1 MANGFI
7 QVRIYLN
14 LAGLSKAMS
23 QARVPSV
30 GPEKRSLAPFVAN
43 FNRSNDL
50 FDIVDAGEMK
60 ENADFKIRAM
70 FRQFVENSQCKH
82 IFFAACKG
90 PHEQRL
96 RDFSQLTG
104 TQVMMSD
111 TFPS

>member
-1 MANGFI
+1 MVADGFI

-82 IFFAACKG
+82 IFFAACKAL
-90 PHEQRL
+90 HWQ
-96 RDFSQLTG
+96 
-104 TQVMMSD
+104 
-111 TFPS
+111 